1 MTAKRQLTSSQ
12 RTFFDR
18 ISTST
23 FENPFSQSRLDADRS
38 AVGATGD
45 MNLEELLTRLLA
57 TLDEKLRAVAD
68 GHSIDVRNYNE
79 ADRARLQISLLFSS
93 FHRQRELIDAYI
105 RDQIRGGDA
114 PLPAPWADRLF
125 RELTA
130 YGIEPS
136 YAATCVAIFFQFR
149 RAYYFISTSLL
160 GNTSSMRRLREQLWN
175 AIFTCDTRLYVD
187 SLWSK
192 MEDFSTLLLGETG
205 TGKGAAA
212 MALGRSGYIPYLPEK
227 RTFQESFTKAFLSIN
242 LSQFSENLIE
252 SELFGHRKGAFTGA
266 VENHDGIFARCS
278 RYGAIF
284 LDEIGEVSEPIQIK
298 LLQVL
303 QQRTF
308 SPVGG
313 HEVLRFEGRVI
324 AATNRDLAVQRGNG
338 KFRNDFYYRLSSGCI
353 ELPTLRQR
361 IEENPK
367 ELEIL
372 VTDIVKRLAGERDA
386 TLAGKITAA
395 LQKDVPDA
403 YAWPGNVREL
413 EQAARSVLL
422 TGHYFGDAYLP
433 TSPADDET
441 RKVLEGR
448 LSLDELNRWY
458 GKRLYAKLGAYG
470 PVAECLGVDWR
481 TVKRLL
487 HESPVREVRYHLSLR

>member
-1 MTAKRQLTSSQ
+1 MTAKRQLTPSQ

-38 AVGATGD
+38 AVGATGEMD
-45 MNLEELLTRLLA
+45 LEELLTRLLA
-57 TLDEKLRAVAD
+57 TLDEKLQTVAA
-68 GHSIDVRNYNE
+68 GKAINLREYGE

-105 RDQIRGGDA
+105 RDQIRGGDT
-114 PLPAPWADRLF
+114 PITAPWADHLF
-125 RELTA
+125 RDLTS
-130 YGIEPS
+130 YGIDPH

-160 GNTSSMRRLREQLWN
+160 GNAPSMRRLREQLWN

-187 SLWSK
+187 SLWTK

-212 MALGRSGYIPYLPEK
+212 MALGRSGFIPYLPEK
-227 RTFQESFTKAFLSIN
+227 HTFQESFTKAFLSIN

-266 VENHDGIFARCS
+266 VENHDGIFTRCS

-324 AATNRDLAVQRGNG
+324 AATNRDLAEQRGNG
-338 KFRNDFYYRLSSGCI
+338 RFRNDFYYRLSSGCI

-361 IEENPK
+361 IDENPK
-367 ELEIL
+367 ELELL
-372 VTDIVKRLAGERDA
+372 VADIVKRLTGEDKGR
-386 TLAGKITAA
+386 LADRISVA
-395 LQKDVPDA
+395 LKTDILRN
-403 YAWPGNVREL
+403 YTWPGNVREL

-422 TGHYFGDAYLP
+422 TGHYFGDPYLP
-433 TSPADDET
+433 AQPADDGA
-441 RKVLEGR
+441 KKCLAGR
-448 LSLDELNRWY
+448 MTLDELTRWY
-458 GKRLYAKLGAYG
+458 CGRLYSELGAYG
-470 PVAECLGVDWR
+470 PVAERLGVDWR
-481 TVKRLL
+481 TAKRLL
-487 HESPVREVRYHLSLR
+487 QSDHPDTTP